1 MAEMKPSSEFA
12 EDGARWTSTG
22 CGELGLALEKHLA
35 GWPLSISEADFF
47 AWAITEDL
55 PTGDHREALREALLI
70 MDADET
76 RRALFDGRAS
86 KRQIAKLVVRCGGDE
101 NRLWNNLLRLTNP
114 ELKVRELPYDLLWDK
129 EMMWGSGWR

>member
-1 MAEMKPSSEFA
+1 M
-12 EDGARWTSTG
+12 
-22 CGELGLALEKHLA
+22 
-35 GWPLSISEADFF
+35 
-47 AWAITEDL
+47 

-101 NRLWNNLLRLTNP
+101 NGCGTTCC
-114 ELKVRELPYDLLWDK
+114 
-129 EMMWGSGWR
+129 G

>member
-1 MAEMKPSSEFA
+1 M
-12 EDGARWTSTG
+12 GQNG
-22 CGELGLALEKHLA
+22 GH
-35 GWPLSISEADFF
+35 ADRGTIGRRF
-47 AWAITEDL
+47 
-55 PTGDHREALREALLI
+55 GRRLLI

-86 KRQIAKLVVRCGGDE
+86 KGQIAKLVVRCGGDE

-114 ELKVRELPYDLLWDK
+114 ELGVRELPYDLLWDK

>member
-1 MAEMKPSSEFA
+1 MAELRPSSEFT
-12 EDGARWTSTG
+12 EDGMRLTSTG

-35 GWPLSISEADFF
+35 GWPLKITEADFL
-47 AWAITEDL
+47 AWAKTEDM

>member
-1 MAEMKPSSEFA
+1 M
-12 EDGARWTSTG
+12 
-22 CGELGLALEKHLA
+22 
-35 GWPLSISEADFF
+35 
-47 AWAITEDL
+47 

-101 NRLWNNLLRLTNP
+101 NRLWNNLLGLTNP
-114 ELKVRELPYDLLWDK
+114 GLKVRKLPYDLLWDK
-129 EMMWGSGWR
+129 EMMWGQGGGDSSPHSAASAL

>member
-1 MAEMKPSSEFA
+1 M
-12 EDGARWTSTG
+12 RLTSTG

-35 GWPLSISEADFF
+35 GWPFNISEADFF
-47 AWAITEDL
+47 AWAKTEDM

-86 KRQIAKLVVRCGGDE
+86 KGQIAKLVVRCGGDE

-114 ELKVRELPYDLLWDK
+114 ELKVRELPSDLLWDK